1 MKGKQ
6 RMRKVTATVAVTAIG
21 VLVAGCGGSNP
32 SGSSSSTTTTPSR
45 PPIAQ
50 AALGGLLL
58 TPAEIDSALGITGT
72 KSKEKSDKLDDNS
85 KQQFPNGWKFP
96 DECVFAMGPAET
108 VAYAGSGNTAVS
120 TDDDVASA
128 TPPPGANPPATN
140 EPDPEVGQAVVLFP
154 SPKEANAF
162 LTTSTQRWPACA
174 NRQITV
180 PAGPDTP
187 EMTVQVG
194 PVANA
199 NSVLTTTVTVTATD
213 KGTTLISI
221 SYQRALTVRDNVAI
235 DVAVTRKT
243 PPELAANL
251 AGQIGAKVDKQ

>member
-1 MKGKQ
+1 MPK
-6 RMRKVTATVAVTAIG
+6 MSATVFVTAIG
-21 VLVAGCGGSNP
+21 VLVAGCGGSSNQ
-32 SGSSSSTTTTPSR
+32 SGSSSTTTSSR

-58 TPAEIDSALGITGT
+58 TPAEIDTALGITGT
-72 KSKEKSDKLDDNS
+72 TSKQKSDKLDDNS

-128 TPPPGANPPATN
+128 TPPPGGNPPPTN

-162 LTTSTQRWPACA
+162 FTTSTQRWPACA

-180 PAGPDTP
+180 PAGPDSP

-194 PVANA
+194 PIANA
-199 NSVLTTTVTVTATD
+199 NNVLTTTVSVTATD

-221 SYQRALTVRDNVAI
+221 SYQRALTVRNNIAI
-235 DVAVTRKT
+235 DVAVTRKS
-243 PPELAANL
+243 PPELAATL

>member
-1 MKGKQ
+1 
-6 RMRKVTATVAVTAIG
+6 MRKVSATVAVTAIG
-21 VLVAGCGGSNP
+21 VLVAGCGGSSNQ
-32 SGSSSSTTTTPSR
+32 SSSSTTTTTSSR

-58 TPAEIDSALGITGT
+58 TPAEIDTALGITGT

-85 KQQFPNGWKFP
+85 KTQFPNGFKFP

-120 TDDDVASA
+120 TDDDVAA
-128 TPPPGANPPATN
+128 PPAPGGNTPATN

-154 SPKEANAF
+154 SAKEANAF
-162 LTTSTQRWPACA
+162 FTASTQRWPACA

-180 PAGPDTP
+180 PGGPDNP
-187 EMTVQVG
+187 EMNVQSG
-194 PVANA
+194 PVGNA
-199 NSVLTTTVTVTATD
+199 NNVLTIAVTVTATD
-213 KGTTLISI
+213 KGTTLMSI
-221 SYQRALTVRDNVAI
+221 GYERALTVRNNVAI

-243 PPELAANL
+243 PPDLAATL

>member
-1 MKGKQ
+1 
-6 RMRKVTATVAVTAIG
+6 MRKVSVTVAVTAIG
-21 VLVAGCGGSNP
+21 VLVAGCGGGSNQ
-32 SGSSSSTTTTPSR
+32 SGSSSATTTTSSR
-45 PPIAQ
+45 PPVAQ

-58 TPAEIDSALGITGT
+58 TPAEIDTALGITGT
-72 KSKEKSDKLDDNS
+72 TSKQKSDKFDDNS
-85 KQQFPNGWKFP
+85 KQQFPNGFKFP

-108 VAYAGSGNTAVS
+108 VAYSGSGNTAVS

-128 TPPPGANPPATN
+128 APPPGGNPPATN

-162 LTTSTQRWPACA
+162 FTTASQRWPACA

-180 PAGPDTP
+180 PGGPDNP

-194 PVANA
+194 PIGNA
-199 NSVLTTTVTVTATD
+199 NNVLTTTVSVTATD

-221 SYQRALTVRDNVAI
+221 SYQRALTVRNNVAI
-235 DVAVTRKT
+235 DVAVTRKS
-243 PPELAANL
+243 PPELAATL